1 MFLQRQADI
10 NSFDGIQVDDASY
23 RILHDVLLF
32 IYSGYSSILKDKPFD
47 LAVGSDAA
55 AAAAEAAS
63 EAADDEAA
71 DERLRLDSLRQLAA
85 AADKYQIAE
94 LKLKVEEE
102 MGKMAPILDS

>member
-55 AAAAEAAS
+55 AAEAAS

-102 MGKMAPILDS
+102 MGKMAPILNS